1 MHKTNRNTFAT
12 ITFLYN
18 LFTVVCIVVKYHLN
32 CNICSMAVVRV
43 DPSYNYVK
51 EDKELHVYNYNLL
64 ICIHHEI
71 K

>member
-1 MHKTNRNTFAT
+1 
-12 ITFLYN
+12 
-18 LFTVVCIVVKYHLN
+18 
-32 CNICSMAVVRV
+32 MAVVRV